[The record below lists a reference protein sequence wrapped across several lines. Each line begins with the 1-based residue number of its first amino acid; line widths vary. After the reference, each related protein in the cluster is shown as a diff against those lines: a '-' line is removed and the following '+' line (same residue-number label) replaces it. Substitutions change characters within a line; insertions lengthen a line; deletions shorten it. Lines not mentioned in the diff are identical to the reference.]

1 MPSIFASMGVPK
13 SERDPLGRWSPSGS
27 DDYVRT
33 YRALISNLAY
43 KFRAMLAGGNVLCVT
58 DEEEAIDEVMLY
70 ASRMGNINADILQEP
85 ARSMVVAAKVFYA
98 LWPMD
103 PAVTPVQVPA
113 VQADTLVEPLA
124 GPPDNSKYLI
134 VLSK

>member
-43 KFRAMLAGGNVLCVT
+43 KFRAMLAGGNVLCAT

-70 ASRMGNINADILQEP
+70 AR
-85 ARSMVVAAKVFYA
+85 R
-98 LWPMD
+98 D
-103 PAVTPVQVPA
+103 PNVQ
-113 VQADTLVEPLA
+113 
-124 GPPDNSKYLI
+124 
-134 VLSK
+134 